1 MCIKTRINNFD
12 KGEQNLFAFRIEFD
26 VKQKRERESERESDI
41 NKSEIVVCVHLVWQT
56 R

>member
-26 VKQKRERESERESDI
+26 VEQKRERE
-41 NKSEIVVCVHLVWQT
+41 KAV
-56 R
+56 